1 MRVLLDENVLKRL
14 RWLFDPGFEAM
25 TVVERGWSGKK
36 NGALLRLAEK
46 DSDAFV
52 TTDRSIPHQQNV
64 PSFDLAILILE
75 GGSNDYGDLEPLMPE
90 ANEALRKMPPRT
102 SRRIPEN

>member
-1 MRVLLDENVLKRL
+1 MRVLLDENVPKRLKR
-14 RWLFDPGFEAM
+14 LFDPGSEVM

-36 NGALLRLAEK
+36 NGELLRLAER
-46 DSDAFV
+46 DFDALV

-75 GGSNDYGDLEPLMPE
+75 GGSNDYEDLEPLMSE
-90 ANEALRKMPPRT
+90 ANDALRETPPGT
-102 SRRIPEN
+102 SRRIR